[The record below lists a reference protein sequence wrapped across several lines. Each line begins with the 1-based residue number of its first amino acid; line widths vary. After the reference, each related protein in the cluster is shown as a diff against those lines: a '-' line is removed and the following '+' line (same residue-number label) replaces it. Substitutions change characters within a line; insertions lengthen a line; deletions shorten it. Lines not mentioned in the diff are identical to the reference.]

1 MLNLLR
7 KGLGRSK
14 PQPTLRQTQTAQLV
28 EISTISNLTE
38 LSSIGQKSTTI
49 LRELGYL
56 FLTKSSLH
64 IIASDLDVRDH
75 TAMDDILG

>member
-1 MLNLLR
+1 M
-7 KGLGRSK
+7 
-14 PQPTLRQTQTAQLV
+14 
-28 EISTISNLTE
+28 EISTISKLTE
-38 LSSIGQKSTTI
+38 LSSIEQNKHYK
-49 LRELGYL
+49 RERIGYL